1 MKQLLMERYT
11 CSVAPML
18 IVQFLLV
25 LSRLLALTFTLAPA
39 TNWPQAHA
47 SPSSSQGLGS
57 TLGANNPRLAS
68 TIPGYPI
75 GPMPPLS
82 GRVPLHA
89 SLMGPGMH
97 VRRTQQQESLQHIT
111 LDPAMQPSEM
121 PPPTYT
127 LRRRRP
133 SPSGQE
139 LEDCS
144 SKGRSAATS
153 LHSAS
158 AQTGGYE
165 SKTTSP
171 VQKEQQRFASRNV
184 PPHVESSQGQYS
196 YYNESTTQSM
206 CFM

>member
-18 IVQFLLV
+18 IVRFLLV

-47 SPSSSQGLGS
+47 SHSSSQGLGS

-82 GRVPLHA
+82 GRVSLHA

-111 LDPAMQPSEM
+111 PDPAMQPSEM
-121 PPPTYT
+121 PPPTST

-139 LEDCS
+139 LEDRS
-144 SKGRSAATS
+144 SNRQRGNHHVTTASS
-153 LHSAS
+153 VAS
-158 AQTGGYE
+158 AFMAPGAVSF
-165 SKTTSP
+165 SKTSFSA
-171 VQKEQQRFASRNV
+171 Q
-184 PPHVESSQGQYS
+184 
-196 YYNESTTQSM
+196 
-206 CFM
+206 